1 MSIPRHVA
9 IIMDGNGR
17 WAEARGLPRFRG
29 HLAGQGAIREAVE
42 AALDAGVEWLTLF
55 AFSTENWRRSSEE
68 VKALFELF
76 EIVLREET
84 PELVANGVR
93 VYIIGERDNLP
104 GSLKQAIVDAEE
116 MSRQQSK
123 LKLVGALNY
132 GGRQEILNAARR
144 LQESGQP
151 VNEETIRQGFYLPE
165 MPDPDLIIRTS
176 GELRISNFMLWQSAY
191 SEIWVTDTYWPDF
204 TKEEFARAIEA
215 YQQRQRRFGGIP
227 QG

>member
-17 WAEARGLPRFRG
+17 WAEARGLPRYRG
-29 HLAGQGAIREAVE
+29 HLAGQDAIREAVE
-42 AALDAGVEWLTLF
+42 GALAAGVEWLTLF

-68 VKALFELF
+68 VKTLFELF

-84 PELVANGVR
+84 PDLIENGVR
-93 VYIIGERDNLP
+93 VHIIGERSNLP
-104 GSLKQAIVDAEE
+104 ESLKSAIVKAETS
-116 MSRQQSK
+116 SRDQNK
-123 LKLVGALNY
+123 LHLVGALNY

-144 LQESGQP
+144 LQQTGEP
-151 VNEETIRQGFYLPE
+151 VNEDTIRRGFYLPE

-176 GELRISNFMLWQSAY
+176 GELRISNFLLWQSAY

>member
-29 HLAGQGAIREAVE
+29 HLAGQDAIREAVNG
-42 AALDAGVEWLTLF
+42 ALDAGVEWLTLF

-84 PELVANGVR
+84 PQLVENGVR
-93 VYIIGERDNLP
+93 VFIIGEREGLP
-104 GSLKQAIVDAEE
+104 SSLKEAISEAEHI
-116 MSRQQSK
+116 SRKQSK
-123 LKLVGALNY
+123 LNLVGALNY

-144 LQESGQP
+144 LQRSGEPVTEES
-151 VNEETIRQGFYLPE
+151 IRRGFYLPQ

-176 GELRISNFMLWQSAY
+176 GELRLSNFLLWQSAY

-204 TKEEFARAIEA
+204 TKEEFARAIEV
-215 YQQRQRRFGGIP
+215 YQARERRFGGIP
-227 QG
+227 QR

>member
-1 MSIPRHVA
+1 MKLPRHVA

-42 AALDAGVEWLTLF
+42 GALDAGIEWLTLF

-84 PELVANGVR
+84 PELVERGVR
-93 VYIIGERDNLP
+93 VHIIGERHNLP
-104 GSLKQAIVDAEE
+104 ESLKRAIIDAEE
-116 MSRQQSK
+116 MSRAEEK
-123 LKLVGALNY
+123 LHLVGALNY

-144 LQESGQP
+144 LQKSGEP
-151 VNEETIRQGFYLPE
+151 VNEETIRRGFYLPE

-176 GELRISNFMLWQSAY
+176 GELRISNFLLWQSAY
-191 SEIWVTDTYWPDF
+191 SEIWVTETFWPDF

-215 YQQRQRRFGGIP
+215 YQQRERRFGGIP
-227 QG
+227 QR

>member
-29 HLAGQGAIREAVE
+29 HLAGQKAIREAVE
-42 AALDAGVEWLTLF
+42 GALDAGVEWLTLF

-68 VKALFELF
+68 VKALFDLF

-84 PELVANGVR
+84 PELVEHGVR
-93 VYIIGERDNLP
+93 VHIIGERQNLP
-104 GSLKQAIVDAEE
+104 EPLKQAIESAEE
-116 MSRQQSK
+116 TSRSQKK
-123 LKLVGALNY
+123 LHLVGALNY
-132 GGRQEILNAARR
+132 GGRQEILNAARQ
-144 LQESGQP
+144 LQEKGLP

-176 GELRISNFMLWQSAY
+176 GELRISNFLLWQSAY
-191 SEIWVTDTYWPDF
+191 SEIWVTETYWPDF

-215 YQQRQRRFGGIP
+215 YQQRERRFGGVP
-227 QG
+227 QR

>member
-1 MSIPRHVA
+1 MSVPRHVA

-29 HLAGQGAIREAVE
+29 HLAGQDAIREAVE
-42 AALDAGVEWLTLF
+42 GALDAGVEWLTLF

-84 PELVANGVR
+84 PELIKNGVR
-93 VYIIGERDNLP
+93 VHIIGERDNLP
-104 GSLKQAIVDAEE
+104 YSLKKAIIEAEE
-116 MSRQQSK
+116 SSK
-123 LKLVGALNY
+123 TQNKLHLVGALNY
-132 GGRQEILNAARR
+132 GGRQEILNAALR
-144 LQESGQP
+144 LQKSGEP
-151 VNEETIRQGFYLPE
+151 VNEESIRRGFYLPE

-176 GELRISNFMLWQSAY
+176 GELRISNFLLWQSAY
-191 SEIWVTDTYWPDF
+191 SEIWVTDTFWPDF
-204 TKEEFARAIEA
+204 TKEEFARAVEA

>member
-1 MSIPRHVA
+1 MSLPRHVA

-17 WAEARGLPRFRG
+17 WAEARGLPRVRG

-42 AALDAGVEWLTLF
+42 GALDAGVEWLTLF

-84 PELVANGVR
+84 PELVENGVR
-93 VYIIGERDNLP
+93 VYIIGERKNLP
-104 GSLKQAIVDAEE
+104 ESLKQAIVEAEE
-116 MSRQQSK
+116 ISREQSR

-144 LQESGQP
+144 LQQTGEP
-151 VNEETIRQGFYLPE
+151 VNEETIRKGFYLPE

-191 SEIWVTDTYWPDF
+191 SEIWVTDTLWPDF
-204 TKEEFARAIEA
+204 TKEEFAKAIEA
-215 YQQRQRRFGGIP
+215 YQRRERRFGGVP
-227 QG
+227 QR

>member
-29 HLAGQGAIREAVE
+29 HLAGQDAIREAVNG
-42 AALDAGVEWLTLF
+42 ALDAGVEWLTLF

-68 VKALFELF
+68 VQALFELF

-84 PELVANGVR
+84 PQLVENGVR
-93 VYIIGERDNLP
+93 VFIIGERDDLP
-104 GSLKQAIVDAEE
+104 DSLKGAIAEAE
-116 MSRQQSK
+116 RISRDQSR
-123 LKLVGALNY
+123 LNLVGALNY

-144 LQESGQP
+144 LQRSGEP
-151 VNEETIRQGFYLPE
+151 VTEDSIRRGFYLPQ

-176 GELRISNFMLWQSAY
+176 GELRLSNFLLWQSAY

-204 TKEEFARAIEA
+204 TKEEFARAIEV
-215 YQQRQRRFGGIP
+215 YQARERRFGGVP
-227 QG
+227 QR

>member
-29 HLAGQGAIREAVE
+29 HLAGQDAIREAVTG
-42 AALDAGVEWLTLF
+42 ALEAGVEWLTLF

-68 VKALFELF
+68 VRALFELF

-84 PELVANGVR
+84 PHLVENGVR
-93 VYIIGERDNLP
+93 VFIIGEREGLP
-104 GSLKQAIVDAEE
+104 ASLKEAITEAER
-116 MSRQQSK
+116 MSSGQNK
-123 LKLVGALNY
+123 LNLVGALNY

-144 LQESGQP
+144 LQHSGEPITEES
-151 VNEETIRQGFYLPE
+151 IRRGFYLPQ

-176 GELRISNFMLWQSAY
+176 GELRLSNFLLWQSAY
-191 SEIWVTDTYWPDF
+191 SEIWVTNTYWPDF
-204 TKEEFARAIEA
+204 TKEEFARAIEV
-215 YQQRQRRFGGIP
+215 YQARERRFGGIP
-227 QG
+227 QR

>member
-1 MSIPRHVA
+1 
-9 IIMDGNGR
+9 
-17 WAEARGLPRFRG
+17 
-29 HLAGQGAIREAVE
+29 
-42 AALDAGVEWLTLF
+42 
-55 AFSTENWRRSSEE
+55 
-68 VKALFELF
+68 
-76 EIVLREET
+76 
-84 PELVANGVR
+84 VR

>member
-29 HLAGQGAIREAVE
+29 HLAGQDAIREAVNG
-42 AALDAGVEWLTLF
+42 ALDAGVEWLTLF

-84 PELVANGVR
+84 PQLVENGVR
-93 VYIIGERDNLP
+93 VFIIGEREGLP
-104 GSLKQAIVDAEE
+104 SSLKEAIAEAE
-116 MSRQQSK
+116 QISRKQSK
-123 LKLVGALNY
+123 LNLVGALNY
-132 GGRQEILNAARR
+132 GGRQEILKAARH
-144 LQESGQP
+144 LQRSGEPVTEES
-151 VNEETIRQGFYLPE
+151 IRRGFYLPQ

-176 GELRISNFMLWQSAY
+176 GELRLSNFLLWQSAY

-204 TKEEFARAIEA
+204 TKEEFARAIEV
-215 YQQRQRRFGGIP
+215 YQARERRFGGIP
-227 QG
+227 QR

>member
-1 MSIPRHVA
+1 MSIPCHVA

-29 HLAGQGAIREAVE
+29 HLAGQDAIREAVE
-42 AALDAGVEWLTLF
+42 GALDAGIEWLTLF

-84 PELVANGVR
+84 PELVEQGVR
-93 VYIIGERDNLP
+93 VHIIGERQDLP
-104 GSLKQAIVDAEE
+104 DSLKQAIVTAEE
-116 MSRQQSK
+116 ISRSEEK
-123 LKLVGALNY
+123 LHLVGALNY

-144 LQESGQP
+144 LQESGEP
-151 VNEETIRQGFYLPE
+151 VDEESIRRGFYLPE

-176 GELRISNFMLWQSAY
+176 GELRLSNFLLWQSAY
-191 SEIWVTDTYWPDF
+191 SEIWVTETFWPDF

-215 YQQRQRRFGGIP
+215 YQQRERRFGGIP